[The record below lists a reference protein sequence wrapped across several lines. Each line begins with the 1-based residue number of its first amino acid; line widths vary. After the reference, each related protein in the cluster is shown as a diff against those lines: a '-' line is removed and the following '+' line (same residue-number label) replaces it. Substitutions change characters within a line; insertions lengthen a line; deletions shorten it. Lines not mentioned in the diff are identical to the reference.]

1 MAGVQAEASLIEE
14 LDSAILNIKV
24 RHVPD
29 EIALIEL
36 VNELEEA
43 DEKLD
48 LTFDS
53 FIHVEKSKTLVNLL
67 KMVSRHPDWKETI
80 LISRLITKPG
90 WDVVLVRQYLPGA
103 VAPVLKYLTVDSMWT
118 AWDKFAEKFVNEHFN
133 GHKDKDKITEYL
145 QHMLLGYFDPND
157 PFKYRIDFQIPTFNG
172 D

>member
-1 MAGVQAEASLIEE
+1 MAGVQAGAEFIEE
-14 LDSAILNIKV
+14 MDSSILNIKV

-29 EIALIEL
+29 ETALIEL

-53 FIHVEKSKTLVNLL
+53 FIHLEQIKTLVNILNL
-67 KMVSRHPDWKETI
+67 INRHPDWKETL

-90 WDVVLVRQYLPGA
+90 WDVILVRQYVPGA
-103 VAPVLKYLTVDSMWT
+103 DEPVLKYLTVDSMLQ
-118 AWDKFAEKFVNEHFN
+118 AWDKFAKKFVNEHFN
-133 GHKDKDKITEYL
+133 DHKDKITEYL
-145 QHMLLGYFDPND
+145 QHMLLGYFDPID

-172 D
+172 N